1 MKKLMDIKGYWNFA
15 GDYSF
20 NDNEMWEGKILLD
33 EDGWFEGIANDPNSG
48 YTKDRLIF
56 GVYHPGK
63 IIELVKVSPKVVS
76 DPFVFRGK
84 RDVKGYDGKLSVIGL
99 CGEMDC
105 GVCHIITQYAEDEK
119 NNDRNI
125 EEEIKDL
132 LKRIE
137 AFKATS
143 DYDDLYNYSYN
154 MKDALSEVALR
165 QYEKRPFSPEEAQK
179 IIEKTQPVEEKV
191 VTSTLDGIKKLI
203 KKGDNLETD
212 LPF

>member
-84 RDVKGYDGKLSVIGL
+84 RDAKGYDGKLSLIRIF
-99 CGEMDC
+99 GEMDC

-132 LKRIE
+132 
-137 AFKATS
+137 
-143 DYDDLYNYSYN
+143 LYNYSYN

>member
-1 MKKLMDIKGYWNFA
+1 
-15 GDYSF
+15 
-20 NDNEMWEGKILLD
+20 
-33 EDGWFEGIANDPNSG
+33 
-48 YTKDRLIF
+48 
-56 GVYHPGK
+56 
-63 IIELVKVSPKVVS
+63 
-76 DPFVFRGK
+76 
-84 RDVKGYDGKLSVIGL
+84 
-99 CGEMDC
+99 MDC

-165 QYEKRPFSPEEAQK
+165 QYEKRTFSPEEAQK